1 MHSTSRWIVEAAVA
15 VVVGVS
21 ATGTTAQA
29 QAGSLLVNT
38 NPSGLYVYD
47 GIHVGGGVWQGTTS
61 LLQTTFGAHL
71 GTMPTLDDRA
81 AMLQY
86 DALWVDQRY
95 WSAPSQ
101 YELENILAFANTGR
115 HVVIIGENAT
125 WGPWNGAI
133 LSALGGSE
141 GPGHDQMWYWTHGHG
156 AGCQDGAANTVFQ
169 HALTAGVAT
178 INMAC
183 AGFAV
188 GGTPL
193 FDYNVATLWGPQQNV
208 LTILDANVFDDRFIG
223 YGDGVRFR
231 QNVVD
236 WVSTAG
242 PARVVTPE
250 PATLALFGAGL
261 VALGAAA
268 RRRRR

>member
-1 MHSTSRWIVEAAVA
+1 MAAA
-15 VVVGVS
+15 VGVS
-21 ATGTTAQA
+21 ATGTTARA
-29 QAGSLLVNT
+29 QVGSLLVNT
-38 NPSGLYVYD
+38 NPNSLYVYD
-47 GIHVGGGVWQGTTS
+47 GIHVGGAVWRGTTS

-71 GTMPTLDDRA
+71 GTTSTLDDRA

-95 WSAPSQ
+95 LAAPSQ
-101 YELENILAFANTGR
+101 HELENIVAFASTGR

-133 LSALGGSE
+133 LNALGGSE
-141 GPGHDQMWYWTHGHG
+141 GALNWYTG
-156 AGCQDGAANTVFQ
+156 AGCQYSGANTVF
-169 HALTAGVAT
+169 HNALTAGVT
-178 INMAC
+178 SVDMEC
-183 AGFAV
+183 AGYAV
-188 GGTPL
+188 GGTAL
-193 FDYNVATLWGPQQNV
+193 FAYNVATLWGPQQNV

-223 YGDGVRFR
+223 VGDGVRFR

-236 WVSTAG
+236 WVGTPTA
-242 PARVVTPE
+242 ARVVTPE